1 VTTALVFGASMTRAQ
16 ASRSLGRAIRCSMS
30 ACSSLAS
37 R

>member
-16 ASRSLGRAIRCSMS
+16 ASRCLRRAIRCSTS